1 MPESAPPTGIV
12 RRTRVIVDV
21 DFDKSGKQFGYLRVP
36 NSNNDSA
43 WGAIAVPIVVVKN
56 GTGPT
61 LLLFA
66 GTHGDEYEG
75 QIALHDLSRSLD
87 PGKVQG
93 RVIILPAHHFPAC
106 LAGTRTSPIDGRDIN
121 RTFPG
126 DDRGSFAQILSHYVT
141 YFLLPKADAVMDLHS
156 GGRSLECMPCTMSH
170 ILDDAKTM
178 ARTIEFARAF
188 GAPMHIMSREVDG
201 SGTFQSA
208 CEERGILAMSS
219 ELGGGN
225 RVDLGGLRIT
235 ERGVRNLL
243 AHLGICEEPV
253 VPAEKPPSFWLIP
266 DVDCY
271 HFAPAPGIYRPLHS
285 LGSQVQAGE
294 LAGAIYDIGDPAK
307 PPVMVMF
314 KRSGLLWTTR
324 GQGRIA
330 TGDAAAVVIV
340 SDNRR

>member
-1 MPESAPPTGIV
+1 MSEVTPTNSCV
-12 RRTRVIVDV
+12 RRTRVIADV
-21 DFDKSGKQFGYLRVP
+21 DYDKAGKQFGYLRVP

-43 WGAIAVPIVVVKN
+43 WGAVAIPVVVVKN
-56 GTGPT
+56 GSGPT
-61 LLLFA
+61 LLLTA

-75 QIALHDLSRSLD
+75 QIALHDLTRDID
-87 PGKVQG
+87 PATVQG

-126 DDRGSFAQILSHYVT
+126 DDMGSFAQILSHYMT
-141 YFLLPKADAVMDLHS
+141 YFLLPMADAVIDLHS

-170 ILDDAKTM
+170 ILDNAKTM
-178 ARTIEFARAF
+178 DRTIEYASAF

-208 CEERGILAMSS
+208 CEERNVLAMSS

-225 RVDLGGLRIT
+225 RVDLRGLRIT

-243 AHLGICEEPV
+243 AFLGICDGPIA
-253 VPAEKPPSFWLIP
+253 PTDKPTSFWLLP
-266 DVDCY
+266 DADHY
-271 HFAPAPGIYRPLHS
+271 HFAPVSGIYRPLHA
-285 LGSQVQAGE
+285 LGSQVRAGE
-294 LAGAIYDIGDPAK
+294 PAGAIYDIAEPAK
-307 PPVMVMF
+307 PPTIVTF
-314 KRSGLLWTTR
+314 NRSGLLWTTR

-330 TGDAAAVVIV
+330 PGDASAVVIV
-340 SDNRR
+340 PQN

>member
-1 MPESAPPTGIV
+1 MSKATPNGDI
-12 RRTRVIVDV
+12 RRTRVIADV
-21 DFDKSGKQFGYLRVP
+21 DYDKAGKQFGFLRVP

-43 WGAIAVPIVVVKN
+43 WGAVAIPIVVVKN
-56 GTGPT
+56 GSGPT
-61 LLLFA
+61 LLLTA

-75 QIALHDLSRSLD
+75 QIALHDLTRDID
-87 PGKVQG
+87 PAAVQG
-93 RVIILPAHHFPAC
+93 RVIILPAHHLPAC

-126 DDRGSFAQILSHYVT
+126 DDKGTFAQILASYVT
-141 YFLLPKADAVMDLHS
+141 HFLLPMADAVMDLHS

-225 RVDLGGLRIT
+225 RVDLGGLLIT

-243 AHLGICEEPV
+243 AFLGICEGPIT
-253 VPAEKPPSFWLIP
+253 PAESPTSLWMLP
-266 DVDCY
+266 DADCY
-271 HFAPAPGIYRPLHS
+271 HFAPASGIYRPFHL
-285 LGSQVQAGE
+285 LNSQVKVGE
-294 LAGAIYDIGDPAK
+294 PAGAIYDIAEPAK
-307 PPVMVMF
+307 PPTIVTF

-330 TGDAAAVVIV
+330 TGDASAVVIV
-340 SDNRR
+340 PRN

>member
-1 MPESAPPTGIV
+1 MSKATPKNGDI
-12 RRTRVIVDV
+12 RRTRVIADV
-21 DFDKSGKQFGYLRVP
+21 DYDKAGKQFGFLRVP

-43 WGAIAVPIVVVKN
+43 WGAVAIPIVVVKN
-56 GTGPT
+56 GSGPT
-61 LLLFA
+61 LLLTA

-75 QIALHDLSRSLD
+75 QIALHDLTRDID
-87 PGKVQG
+87 PAAVQG

-121 RTFPG
+121 RAFPG
-126 DDRGSFAQILSHYVT
+126 DDKGTFAQILASYVT
-141 YFLLPKADAVMDLHS
+141 HFLLPMADAVMDLHS

-243 AHLGICEEPV
+243 AFLGICEGPIT
-253 VPAEKPPSFWLIP
+253 PAESATSFWMLP
-266 DVDCY
+266 DADCY
-271 HFAPAPGIYRPLHS
+271 HFAPASGIYRPFHPLS
-285 LGSQVQAGE
+285 SQVKAGE
-294 LAGAIYDIGDPAK
+294 PAGAIYDIAEPAK
-307 PPVMVMF
+307 PPTIVTF

-330 TGDAAAVVIV
+330 TGDASAVVIV
-340 SDNRR
+340 PRN